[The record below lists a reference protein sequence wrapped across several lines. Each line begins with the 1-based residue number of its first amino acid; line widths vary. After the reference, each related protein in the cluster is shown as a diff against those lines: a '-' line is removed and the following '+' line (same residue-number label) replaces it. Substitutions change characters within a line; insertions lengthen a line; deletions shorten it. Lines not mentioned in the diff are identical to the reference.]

1 MVLDE
6 VKFQETHISIDKAN
20 KEISI
25 IRKLR
30 LFLPGSS
37 LFRCFIRPCLNY
49 GDFIYDQVI
58 FRLLRKLTL
67 LNITESKQSQV
78 QSGAPQ

>member
-6 VKFQETHISIDKAN
+6 VKFQETDISIDKAN

-37 LFRCFIRPCLNY
+37 LFRCFIRKAL
-49 GDFIYDQVI
+49 FELWR
-58 FRLLRKLTL
+58 FHL
-67 LNITESKQSQV
+67 
-78 QSGAPQ
+78 

>member
-6 VKFQETHISIDKAN
+6 VKFQETDISIDKAN

-37 LFRCFIRPCLNY
+37 LSRCFIRKAL
-49 GDFIYDQVI
+49 FELWR
-58 FRLLRKLTL
+58 FHL
-67 LNITESKQSQV
+67 
-78 QSGAPQ
+78 